1 MNSYEMTNMIID
13 DESYGEEHVT
23 VELTFEQQNYIIT
36 FKKSDLELVNAWV
49 VVEGDKTLPTSL
61 SEDIM
66 DSLKGNIK
74 KNLVDD

>member
-74 KNLVDD
+74 KI